1 MDTIIFTIGGTAV
14 SAGLAIAIAIGAV
27 FVAFLVLLIALLRNN
42 STQIE
47 AAAELEKN
55 RLAPH
60 LLEKNQ
66 QLKNQSQELAHMR
79 QAITSLEAQKTGL
92 QVQLSEQAKQNTYV
106 QEQMQGKFK
115 LLAEDVLTSQSEKF
129 SRQNREQV
137 DSLLKPLRE
146 KISEFQKQNH
156 EGAEQLKL
164 QMKALTEDSLRMSQE
179 ATNLTRALKGSSQ
192 TQGAW
197 GEMILSNILEKSGLI
212 EGQQFVT
219 QQTHRAEGINKIR
232 TDVEVM
238 FPNGDRM
245 IVDSKVSLVAFEGF
259 CNCDDADQ
267 KNLFLREHIASIKSH
282 IKTLSDKDYQVHA
295 HSGLDFV
302 MMFIPI
308 EGAFSEAFNA
318 DASLIDYAM
327 KQNVYIT
334 TPTTLMVAL
343 RTVRNVW
350 DIETRNQNAE
360 KIAERAGALY
370 DKVSG
375 FLGSMDKLDKSLLS
389 AQKNFDDAKNQL
401 TSGRGSVVRQVELLQ
416 KLGAKNTKQIPKHWE
431 EEGVETLEELPQLAE
446 ELVPEFLTSPD
457 QKSKN

>member
-1 MDTIIFTIGGTAV
+1 MDTIIFTLGQNNI
-14 SAGLAIAIAIGAV
+14 SIGAALATAAV
-27 FVAFLVLLIALLRNN
+27 LIFLSFVILLIVLMRSNRA
-42 STQIE
+42 QIE
-47 AAAELEKN
+47 ASALAAKSQFAPQLQEKNLQLEKYQSELES
-55 RLAPH
+55 L
-60 LLEKNQ
+60 
-66 QLKNQSQELAHMR
+66 R
-79 QAITSLEAQKTGL
+79 QANTSLEAQKTGL

-115 LLAEDVLTSQSEKF
+115 LLSEDVLTSQSEKF

-137 DSLLKPLRE
+137 DNLLKPLRE
-146 KISEFQKQNH
+146 KISEFQKQNV

-164 QMKALTEDSLRMSQE
+164 QMKTLTEDSLRMSEE

-212 EGQQFVT
+212 EGEQFQT
-219 QQTHRAEGINKIR
+219 QQTHRAEGLSKIR

-245 IVDSKVSLVAFEGF
+245 IVDSKVSLVAFEAL
-259 CNCDDADQ
+259 CNCDDLDQ
-267 KNLFLREHIASIKSH
+267 RSQFLRDHIASIKTH
-282 IKTLSDKDYQVHA
+282 IKTLSDKDYQIHA
-295 HSGLDFV
+295 RSGIDFV

-308 EGAFSEAFNA
+308 EGAFSEAFSA

-327 KQNVYIT
+327 KKNVYIT

-370 DKVSG
+370 DKVAG
-375 FLGSMDKLDKSLLS
+375 FLGSMDKLDKSLLT
-389 AQKNFDDAKNQL
+389 AQKNFDDAKSQL
-401 TSGRGSVVRQVELLQ
+401 TSGRGSVVRQVEMLQ
-416 KLGAKNTKQIPKHWE
+416 KLGAKNTKEIPANWE
-431 EEGVETLEELPQLAE
+431 EEGAEPAQQIE

-457 QKSKN
+457 QKPKN